1 MQFKLIL
8 IEMQKKYLKV
18 YIFFISSNKPIFK
31 KFRTI
36 DFIEILV
43 RFQVSSTWASR
54 PSCFIK
60 LTWSKPQFF
69 TNVNYIAYNVC
80 LDDIS
85 IKDGNALGG
94 VKK

>member
-1 MQFKLIL
+1 MLKIIGLKVNIVFFTNNMGSVHRDWKLFITFGQTMQFKLIL

-60 LTWSKPQFF
+60 LT
-69 TNVNYIAYNVC
+69 
-80 LDDIS
+80 
-85 IKDGNALGG
+85 
-94 VKK
+94 